1 MTGHPMTGQLA
12 RESGENGAVAMV
24 GASDRGFW
32 TYWIAHN
39 LERFGYAG
47 TVWGVNPRKPKLEI
61 PVVESLAKVPARLDA
76 VVIAVNPPACPAVLQ
91 EAAELGVRD
100 VVVLSNG
107 FAEAGDDEGRAL
119 QDRMVALSLQYSV
132 RLYGPNGIGFADFR
146 NKFCPLGAPIPDG
159 LTVGEVD
166 VLSQSGSLLLMVLQA
181 LAEEGVGVDWCV
193 SLGNAAS
200 IDLARGIEMALERPD
215 AGAICGYVETLGR
228 SSEDI
233 ARLAD
238 ALDRAA
244 AADRQVA
251 LVKVGGSQTGARV
264 AQAHTASITGDRE
277 VVGSFLARHGAVL
290 TDDIEDLARFV
301 NVHRHLARARR
312 GPGIGVAVIEGSG
325 GSAAMTADLADAAG
339 VPLSE
344 FSPHTSSELARVGGP
359 GSFLANPVDLTA
371 TPMDPQEVERALGSI
386 YDDPAVGAVLVPFS
400 VPFPLGEGDHRD
412 IHRAIL
418 LRHARLAHRSST
430 PVVVSAVVHQGWSEW
445 IRTYAE
451 SHEDVLVVRGV
462 SPTIR
467 ALAHIFGQ
475 PGAAPHPDAAP
486 GRPAAGATLDIAE
499 SRRVLEAIGVPCTR
513 ALILSDSAEAD
524 AAAERLRLPV
534 VIKAIVPGL
543 VHKEQWG
550 GVRLGIASAAALAE
564 AAAEMLERIRG
575 QGIAASVLVEEM
587 VWGRELLLGVRR
599 TANFGPVATFGLGG
613 FEPES
618 RKNQITSLLPFSACD
633 LDLITGFMSA
643 HARLGPS
650 AQAAVLDVVQLIARE
665 FTGGALSSY
674 QLVEINPLIATAD
687 GVVAADAVLQPLRI
701 GLAYRPGWRNARP
714 AKRIQCR

>member
-1 MTGHPMTGQLA
+1 MTGHEVQGSA
-12 RESGENGAVAMV
+12 EDSAVAMV

-39 LERFGYAG
+39 LQRFGYAG

-61 PVVESLAKVPARLDA
+61 PVVETLAKVPARLDA
-76 VVIAVNPPACPAVLQ
+76 VVIAVNPPACAAIME
-91 EAAELGVRD
+91 EAAELGVKD

-107 FAEAGDDEGRAL
+107 FAEAGHDEGRAL
-119 QDRMVALSLQYSV
+119 QDRLVALSRKYSL
-132 RLYGPNGIGFADFR
+132 RMYGPNGIGFADFR

-159 LTVGEVD
+159 LTVGHVD

-181 LAEEGVGVDWCV
+181 LSEEHVGVDWCV

-228 SSEDI
+228 NAEDI
-233 ARLAD
+233 VRLAD
-238 ALDRAA
+238 VLDRAA
-244 AADRQVA
+244 AAGRQVA
-251 LVKVGGSQTGARV
+251 LVKVGASETGARV

-290 TDDIEDLARFV
+290 ADDIEDLARFV
-301 NVHRHLARARR
+301 NVHQHLAQARR
-312 GPGIGVAVIEGSG
+312 GPGVGVAVIEGSG
-325 GSAAMTADLADAAG
+325 GSAAMTADLAGTAG

-344 FSPHTSSELARVGGP
+344 FSPYTASELARVGGP

-371 TPMDPQEVERALGSI
+371 TPKDPQEVERALGSI

-418 LRHARLAHRSST
+418 LRHARLARRSNI
-430 PVVVSAVVHQGWSEW
+430 PVVVSAVVNQNWSEW

-451 SHEDVLVVRGV
+451 SHPDVLVVRGL

-467 ALAHIFGQ
+467 ALAHIFRPPFVAGN
-475 PGAAPHPDAAP
+475 ADAVADP
-486 GRPAAGATLDIAE
+486 PALGATLDIAE
-499 SRRVLEAIGVPCTR
+499 CRRALEEVGVPCTR
-513 ALILSDSAEAD
+513 AQILRDSAEAY
-524 AAAERLRLPV
+524 AAADRLRLPV
-534 VIKAIVPGL
+534 VVKAIVPGL

-550 GVRLGIASAAALAE
+550 GVRLGVASAAALEE
-564 AAAEMLERIRG
+564 AVAEMLELIRS
-575 QGIAASVLVEEM
+575 QGIAASVIVEEM
-587 VWGRELLLGVRR
+587 VWGRELLLGIRR
-599 TANFGPVATFGLGG
+599 TPIFGPVATFGLGG

-633 LDLITGFMSA
+633 LDLISGFLSM
-643 HARLGPS
+643 HARLKPP
-650 AQAAVLDVVQLIARE
+650 AQAAVLDVVQHIASE
-665 FTGGALSSY
+665 FTRGALSRY
-674 QLVEINPLIATAD
+674 QLVEINPLIVTAD
-687 GVVAADAVLQPLRI
+687 GVVAADAVLQ
-701 GLAYRPGWRNARP
+701 A
-714 AKRIQCR
+714 